1 MTNTPL
7 NDFIDLMTPLNF
19 CYRCTNCKF
28 PVCEK
33 VECRSIADTNG
44 LLNVNNNIL
53 HTSKECVLLAC
64 SDLGSSIIDYEQDN
78 MTFAAIFVYRM

>member
-1 MTNTPL
+1 MVSPL
-7 NDFIDLMTPLNF
+7 NGFIDLMTPFDL
-19 CYRCTNCKF
+19 CYRCANCQF

-33 VECRSIADTNG
+33 AECRSIANTNG
-44 LLNVNNNIL
+44 LPNGNNNIL
-53 HTSKECVLLAC
+53 HTSKECELLAC